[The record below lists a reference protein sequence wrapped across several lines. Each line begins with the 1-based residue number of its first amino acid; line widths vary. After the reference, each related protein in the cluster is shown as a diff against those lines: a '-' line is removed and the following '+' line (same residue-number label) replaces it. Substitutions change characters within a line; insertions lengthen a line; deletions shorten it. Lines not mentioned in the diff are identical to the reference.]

1 MKRLGR
7 GSRIRIVVQDDEDLS
22 IRVIHNGVSVEQTFD
37 INKIFEFVMN
47 KIRKDSNIPFYTAKA
62 K

>member
-7 GSRIRIVVQDDEDLS
+7 GSRKRIVVQDDEDLS

-47 KIRKDSNIPFYTAKA
+47 KIRKDSNIPF
-62 K
+62 